1 MKQIKSFFRIH
12 EIYEFR
18 EDFLYENPM
27 NIYYLPND
35 MKKRAII
42 DYINSDIHEI
52 ELLPRKKCRLKWVEK
67 MKYVVLQR
75 CRKKL
80 NVLEYSGRRISYSVY
95 KNTDSDYM
103 KYRCLRN
110 LEIQRKIDTFPIHA
124 YFKDTIETSSC
135 MTIST
140 GFRKILKRKAANR

>member
-27 NIYYLPND
+27 NIYYLPDD

-42 DYINSDIHEI
+42 DYINSGIDEI
-52 ELLPRKKCRLKWVEK
+52 ELVPRKKCRLKGVEK
-67 MKYVVLQR
+67 MKYAVLHR
-75 CRKKL
+75 CIKKI
-80 NVLEYSGRRISYSVY
+80 NVLAYSGRRISYSIY
-95 KNTDSDYM
+95 KNADSDYR

-110 LEIQRKIDTFPIHA
+110 LEIQRKIDTFPIHTV
-124 YFKDTIETSSC
+124 FKDRLEESIC
-135 MTIST
+135 ITISA
-140 GFRKILKRKAANR
+140 GFRKILKRQVCNR